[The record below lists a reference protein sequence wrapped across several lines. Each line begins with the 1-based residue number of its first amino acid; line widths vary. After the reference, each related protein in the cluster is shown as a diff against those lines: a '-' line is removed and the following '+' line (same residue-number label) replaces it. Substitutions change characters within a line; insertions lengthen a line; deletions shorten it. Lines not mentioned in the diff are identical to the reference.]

1 MTCNYCG
8 WCEEAGVAHDC
19 QQELRRNIASLTAQR
34 DELLASIKAAHKVL
48 DEETHGGSG
57 RYDRD
62 VALGILSAAI
72 AKAESEGER

>member
-34 DELLASIKAAHKVL
+34 DELLA
-48 DEETHGGSG
+48 
-57 RYDRD
+57 
-62 VALGILSAAI
+62 AI
-72 AKAESEGER
+72 RLMLEAESGAGCYESRYAAVAEMERLLANAEVNDG